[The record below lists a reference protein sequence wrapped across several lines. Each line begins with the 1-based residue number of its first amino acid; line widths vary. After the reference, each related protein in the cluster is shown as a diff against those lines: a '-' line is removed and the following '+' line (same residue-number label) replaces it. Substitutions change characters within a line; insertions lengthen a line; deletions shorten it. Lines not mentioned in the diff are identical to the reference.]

1 MYVYCS
7 LYMITMHLYMSCNCF
22 LAIRKHMALA
32 SDTCFIYIY
41 MMSFE
46 YREKCILAS
55 IFYYDINK
63 DREM

>member
-7 LYMITMHLYMSCNCF
+7 LYMITMHMSCNCF
-22 LAIRKHMALA
+22 LAIRKHMVLA
-32 SDTCFIYIY
+32 SNTCYINIC

-46 YREKCILAS
+46 YREKCILAY

-63 DREM
+63 DHEI